1 MTTQTYDDLS
11 PEDKA
16 NVDAAV
22 EELKRRELLS
32 KFTVDNVPS
41 YIAAVIFT
49 IAAWPWSGYV
59 TSTIWEWFAVG
70 QFGFRSITMVQ
81 AMAAGMLVACF
92 SWSYA
97 RTPELFKLQSPD
109 TSALERKWFTV
120 VYMWLT
126 PTMLLFWAWV
136 LRFFL

>member
-1 MTTQTYDDLS
+1 MTQTYDDLS
-11 PEDKA
+11 PEEKA
-16 NVDAAV
+16 KVDAAV
-22 EELKRRELLS
+22 KELKRREVLS
-32 KFTVDNVPS
+32 KFTGGNVLS
-41 YIAAVIFT
+41 YIAAVAFT

-97 RTPELFKLQSPD
+97 RTPDLFKLQAPD
-109 TSALERKWFTV
+109 TSALQRKWFTV
-120 VYMWLT
+120 VYVWLA
-126 PTMLLFWAWV
+126 PAMLLFWAWV
-136 LRFFL
+136 LKRFL